1 MRNRVMMMI
10 DEMGMWPQEDHGRV
24 YGVLVAVVQGIV
36 SSVFSPVLFQSDHLY
51 GGCLDA
57 VDVIF

>member
-1 MRNRVMMMI
+1 MMMI